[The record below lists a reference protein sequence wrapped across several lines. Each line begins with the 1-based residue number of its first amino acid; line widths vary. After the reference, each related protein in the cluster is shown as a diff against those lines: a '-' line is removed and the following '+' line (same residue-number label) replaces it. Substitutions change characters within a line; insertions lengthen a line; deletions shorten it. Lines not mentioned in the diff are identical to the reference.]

1 MTTVAVLDKLLKK
14 FLDIALSLE
23 PENLTCDGELP
34 QSEVRRKYNS
44 LTKEWKK
51 LEKQVG
57 RTVTQEEVWEASFPR
72 SSRLPYQLAEQLMRG
87 D

>member
-1 MTTVAVLDKLLKK
+1 LQK
-14 FLDIALSLE
+14 FLDLALSLE

-34 QSEVRRKYNS
+34 QSEVRRKYNR

-57 RTVTQEEVWEASFPR
+57 RTVTEQEVWEASFPR
-72 SSRLPYQLAEQLMRG
+72 YYKEDKISTLLTAQVMRG